1 MLIIRRALISIKD
14 RTLYNESGLKPHLT
28 TKVKNNLLF
37 MSATQKHIIIVEDEA
52 DLLANYRATLEKHGY
67 RVTGLASQAQAEQ
80 FFASELGDL
89 VILDVGL
96 GHDADAGFTLCQQL
110 RNRSATLPILMLT
123 ARDDEIDVVS
133 GLRLGADDYLSK
145 DISMPH
151 LLARVAGLFRRQ
163 SAVQSTEEH
172 LPVEQ
177 GDLRILV
184 DNLQL
189 YWQGHLLDLT
199 VTEFWMVQALARYPG
214 QVKTRDQLM
223 KDANVYV
230 DDSTIT
236 SHIKRI
242 RKKFQKVDPKFNQI
256 DTVHG
261 MGYRWKP

>member
-1 MLIIRRALISIKD
+1 M
-14 RTLYNESGLKPHLT
+14 N
-28 TKVKNNLLF
+28 
-37 MSATQKHIIIVEDEA
+37 QKHIVIVEDET
-52 DLLANYRATLEKHGY
+52 DLLANYKATLEKHGY
-67 RVTGLASQAQAEQ
+67 QVTGLNSQGQAETY
-80 FFASELGDL
+80 FSANTPDL

-96 GHDADAGFTLCQQL
+96 GLNADAGFQLCQML
-110 RNRSATLPILMLT
+110 RQQSASLPILMLT

-163 SAVQSTEEH
+163 DATQSNDQDAQFEK
-172 LPVEQ
+172 
-177 GDLRILV
+177 GDLRILI

-189 YWQGHLLDLT
+189 FWQQQLVDLT
-199 VTEFWMVQALARYPG
+199 VTEFWMIQSLARFPG
-214 QVKTRDQLM
+214 QVKTREQLM

-242 RKKFQKVDPKFNQI
+242 RKKFQKIDASFDQI

>member
-1 MLIIRRALISIKD
+1 M
-14 RTLYNESGLKPHLT
+14 N
-28 TKVKNNLLF
+28 
-37 MSATQKHIIIVEDEA
+37 QKHIVIVEDET
-52 DLLANYRATLEKHGY
+52 DLLANYKATLEKHGY
-67 RVTGLASQAQAEQ
+67 QVTGLSTPESAENY
-80 FFASELGDL
+80 FSTNSPDL

-96 GHDADAGFTLCQQL
+96 GLNADAGFQLCQML
-110 RNRSATLPILMLT
+110 RQQSASLPILMLT

-151 LLARVAGLFRRQ
+151 LLARIAGLFRRQ
-163 SAVQSTEEH
+163 DVNQSHVQKAQFEK
-172 LPVEQ
+172 
-177 GDLRILV
+177 GDLRILI

-189 YWQGHLLDLT
+189 FWQQQLVDLT
-199 VTEFWMVQALARYPG
+199 VTEFWMVQSLARFPG
-214 QVKTRDQLM
+214 QVKTREQLM

-242 RKKFQKVDPKFNQI
+242 RKKFQKIDPTFDQI

>member
-1 MLIIRRALISIKD
+1 MK
-14 RTLYNESGLKPHLT
+14 
-28 TKVKNNLLF
+28 
-37 MSATQKHIIIVEDEA
+37 QKQIVIVEDEA
-52 DLLANYRATLEKHGY
+52 DLLANYQATLEKHGY
-67 RVTGLASQAQAEQ
+67 QVTGLASQSAAESFFAEQ
-80 FFASELGDL
+80 QADL

-96 GHDADAGFTLCQQL
+96 GHDADAGFHLCQLL
-110 RNRSATLPILMLT
+110 RQQSATLPILMLT

-151 LLARVAGLFRRQ
+151 LLARIASLFRRQ
-163 SAVQSTEEH
+163 QAISNNTDESQFEKGALLVK
-172 LPVEQ
+172 VE
-177 GDLRILV
+177 
-184 DNLQL
+184 NLQIF
-189 YWQGHLLDLT
+189 WQQHLLDLT
-199 VTEFWMVQALARYPG
+199 VTEFWMIQSLARYPG
-214 QVKTRDQLM
+214 QVKTREQLM

-242 RKKFQKVDPKFNQI
+242 RKKFQLIDPGFDQI

>member
-1 MLIIRRALISIKD
+1 MTHA
-14 RTLYNESGLKPHLT
+14 
-28 TKVKNNLLF
+28 
-37 MSATQKHIIIVEDEA
+37 QKHIIIVEDEA
-52 DLLANYRATLEKHGY
+52 DLLANYRASLEKHGY
-67 RVTGLASQAQAEQ
+67 RVTGLGSRPQAEQ
-80 FFASELGDL
+80 FFAEQLGDL

-96 GHDADAGFTLCQQL
+96 GHEADAGFQLCQLL
-110 RNRSATLPILMLT
+110 RGRSATLPILMLT

-163 SAVQSTEEH
+163 SAVQSSH
-172 LPVEQ
+172 KDQPIDQ

-189 YWQGHLLDLT
+189 FWKDQLLDLT

-214 QVKTRDQLM
+214 QVKTREQLM

-242 RKKFQKVDPKFNQI
+242 RRKFQKTDPAFDQI

>member
-1 MLIIRRALISIKD
+1 M
-14 RTLYNESGLKPHLT
+14 KP
-28 TKVKNNLLF
+28 KQIV
-37 MSATQKHIIIVEDEA
+37 IVEDEA
-52 DLLANYRATLEKHGY
+52 DLLANYQATLEKYGY
-67 RVTGLASQAQAEQ
+67 HTIGISSQAEAETHFKQ
-80 FFASELGDL
+80 QLPDL

-96 GHDADAGFTLCQQL
+96 GHQPDAGFELCQML
-110 RNRSATLPILMLT
+110 RQQSATLPILILT

-151 LLARVAGLFRRQ
+151 LLARLAGLFRRQ
-163 SAVQSTEEH
+163 DAKQTGAAVSKID
-172 LPVEQ
+172 Q
-177 GDLRILV
+177 GQLRIMI
-184 DNLQL
+184 DNLQIF
-189 YWQGHLLDLT
+189 WQQQLIDLT
-199 VTEFWMVQALARYPG
+199 VTEFWMVQSLARYPG

-223 KDANVYV
+223 SDANVFV

-242 RKKFQKVDPKFNQI
+242 RKKFQKIDPAFDQI

>member
-1 MLIIRRALISIKD
+1 MK
-14 RTLYNESGLKPHLT
+14 
-28 TKVKNNLLF
+28 
-37 MSATQKHIIIVEDEA
+37 QKHIVIVEDEI
-52 DLLANYRATLEKHGY
+52 DLLANYQATLEKHGY
-67 RVTGLASQAQAEQ
+67 QVTGLGVH
-80 FFASELGDL
+80 SEAVQYFTDHQPDL

-96 GHDADAGFTLCQQL
+96 GSNPDAGFQLCQML
-110 RNRSATLPILMLT
+110 RQQSATLPILMLT

-151 LLARVAGLFRRQ
+151 LLARIAGLFRRQ
-163 SAVQSTEEH
+163 QAVQSPHQETQFEK
-172 LPVEQ
+172 
-177 GDLRILV
+177 GDLRIMV

-189 YWQGHLLDLT
+189 YWKGSLIDLT
-199 VTEFWMVQALARYPG
+199 VTEFWMVQSLARYPG

-242 RKKFQKVDPKFNQI
+242 RKKFQKTDPEFSQI